1 MSKDDTPRGGL
12 LSKVARF
19 VLHPTVNWS
28 DLDSRLP
35 GTGTEE
41 DRLALKAA
49 IERKRRNDQVRQ
61 REFNRLRMLLKQR
74 QLAQGQSDGALS
86 HLPVADSRTA
96 GARKETTIEKIA
108 QIEAQMSQHW
118 LRRRPGEEVPQASQT
133 HIASAAVARDYD
145 GGVTRPAHLQATQPM
160 PFGATLAT
168 EPTEMVSTV
177 PIDMLSAEPEPQ
189 DLQAGSNLAVEE
201 AAVRFANGDDA
212 AAEQALRAALAQDP
226 GSASARMTWQALLD
240 LLSAKG
246 LRPVFEDAAGEYA
259 VLFRTGAPAWPLA
272 RRAEPAAAEVLPT
285 WSCPMVLDL
294 AAVHALRTLL
304 KGPAACKALDWSA
317 LLSADPAAAQ
327 ALLELMEQLVE
338 QAVTLRFAGGSVLR
352 RRLKASTPSG
362 RRENDPVWW
371 RLRLAVL
378 RVMGRAEE
386 FDLAALDFCVTYGV
400 LPPDWVPPRCRYQAA
415 EETPPGT
422 AVEPEPPA
430 IAEPIK
436 PLVTQLGGLD
446 VLEWPTMSTDVP
458 PLDAVQAAAG
468 ADHGDMLPTQALG
481 TTPAA
486 KPTLSGVLCGEIGA
500 QLAGLQSALAAHKA
514 GTPFA
519 IDCSGLVR
527 VDFPSAGTLLQWLL
541 GAIARGVQPEL
552 HGVGR
557 LVAAFLHVVG
567 IDEAAPVRLREY

>member
-1 MSKDDTPRGGL
+1 MSKDEAPRGGL

-61 REFNRLRMLLKQR
+61 REFNRLRALLRQR
-74 QLAQGQSDGALS
+74 QLAQGQVDGALS

-118 LRRRPGEEVPQASQT
+118 LRRRPGEEGPQASQT

-160 PFGATLAT
+160 PFGAGAAA
-168 EPTEMVSTV
+168 EPEMVSTV
-177 PIDMLSAEPEPQ
+177 PIDMLSAEPGPE
-189 DLQAGSNLAVEE
+189 DMQAGSNLAVEE

-226 GSASARMTWQALLD
+226 GSAAARMAWQALLD
-240 LLSAKG
+240 LLAARG
-246 LRPVFEDAAGEYA
+246 QRAAFDDAAGEYA
-259 VLFRTGAPAWPLA
+259 VLFRTVAPAWSLA
-272 RRAEPAAAEVLPT
+272 RRTEPVVAEGFPT
-285 WSCPMVLDL
+285 WSCPMVLDV
-294 AAVHALRTLL
+294 AAVKSLRTLL
-304 KGPAACKALDWSA
+304 QGPAACKQLDWSA

-338 QAVTLRFAGGSVLR
+338 EAVTLRFAGGSVLR

-400 LPPDWVPPRCRYQAA
+400 LPPDWVPPRCHFEAA
-415 EETPPGT
+415 EEAAPGA
-422 AVEPEPPA
+422 AVEPEAPA

-446 VLEWPTMSTDVP
+446 VLEWPTMATDVP
-458 PLDAVQAAAG
+458 PLDAGQATAAAAP
-468 ADHGDMLPTQALG
+468 ADLLPPQTFGSLE
-481 TTPAA
+481 PAR
-486 KPTLSGVLCGEIGA
+486 PTLSGALCGEIGA
-500 QLAGLQSALAAHKA
+500 QLGGLQSALAAHQA
-514 GTPFA
+514 GTPLV
-519 IDCSGLVR
+519 IDCAGLVR
-527 VDFPSAGTLLQWLL
+527 VDFPAAGTLLQWLL
-541 GAIARGVQPEL
+541 GAIAQGVQPEL